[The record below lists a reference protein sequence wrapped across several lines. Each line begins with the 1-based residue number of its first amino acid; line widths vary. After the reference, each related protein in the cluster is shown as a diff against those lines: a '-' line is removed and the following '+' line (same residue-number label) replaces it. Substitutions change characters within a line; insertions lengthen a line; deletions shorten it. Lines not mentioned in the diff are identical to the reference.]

1 MNSFYLL
8 LELAL
13 PADSPSCERLPFF
26 ALPSFQ
32 VMKMILDRLLCL
44 WLISLVPE
52 FQAFEA
58 QETWLICL
66 GLQPEN
72 YRHFLG
78 LLAHIRSFLI
88 YTIFLTM
95 LRVFK

>member
-13 PADSPSCERLPFF
+13 PADSPSCERLQFF

-32 VMKMILDRLLCL
+32 EMKMMLDRLFGSC
-44 WLISLVPE
+44 LISLVPE
-52 FQAFEA
+52 FPAFEA
-58 QETWLICL
+58 QETWLIYL

-88 YTIFLTM
+88 
-95 LRVFK
+95 

>member
-32 VMKMILDRLLCL
+32 AMKMILDRVLCF

-52 FQAFEA
+52 FPALKD
-58 QETWLICL
+58 QET
-66 GLQPEN
+66 
-72 YRHFLG
+72 
-78 LLAHIRSFLI
+78 
-88 YTIFLTM
+88 
-95 LRVFK
+95 